1 MGVGGGRDEKYL
13 VSTKNLFTLN
23 IKPSTHKDQAAEK
36 TPTPHTKTP
45 AAEKT
50 GKDCPHTDTS
60 GQQLLGLPS
69 NLRLR
74 YYSQQTLE
82 GSKLNLNSKN
92 NVTIF
97 STTVLDPTT

>member
-1 MGVGGGRDEKYL
+1 MGVGGRRDEKYL
-13 VSTKNLFTLN
+13 VGTKNLFTLN
-23 IKPSTHKDQAAEK
+23 IKPSTLKDQAAQK
-36 TPTPHTKTP
+36 TPMPHTKTP

-74 YYSQQTLE
+74 YYSQQTLK